1 MKAITRSGF
10 LVGLALCAICSTG
23 ANAGELPTFDRV
35 RVLESPRQIDDARL
49 LNQDG
54 QDFLFSD
61 LQGKVA
67 FVFFGF
73 TNCPD
78 VCPMTMSRWRD
89 LERSGEVDPDQV
101 AFVLISVDGER
112 DTPAVMKEYLLGF
125 SASFLGLTG
134 SPATIK
140 PIAKQ
145 FSAAFYKGAHSPD
158 SGHYSV
164 SHSPQAFVLDAAGR
178 LRAEMYEPSTESM
191 AGIIGALLAEGS
203 VENESGQ

>member
-1 MKAITRSGF
+1 MET
-10 LVGLALCAICSTG
+10 
-23 ANAGELPTFDRV
+23 
-35 RVLESPRQIDDARL
+35 PRLIDDAKL

-54 QDFLFSD
+54 QDFHVSD

-67 FVFFGF
+67 FIFFGF

-78 VCPMTMSRWRD
+78 VCPMTMARWRD
-89 LERSGEVDPDQV
+89 LERSGEVEAEQV

-125 SASFLGLTG
+125 SESFLGLTG

-145 FSAAFYKGAHSPD
+145 FSAAFYKGAQSPD
-158 SGHYSV
+158 SGRYSV
-164 SHSPQAFVLDAAGR
+164 SHSPQVFILDPAGR
-178 LRAEMYEPSTESM
+178 LRAEMYEPSIESM
-191 AGIIGALLAEGS
+191 SGIVGALLVESSAE
-203 VENESGQ
+203 N